1 MILDLDEME
10 KRISNKTK
18 LIFLCNP
25 NNPISNL
32 LPADHLVDFCST
44 VSDKVTLFSDE
55 AYYDYIEEKITP
67 QWCFSQKRVK
77 TLLFQK
83 HFQKFMD

>member
-55 AYYDYIEEKITP
+55 AYYDYIEEKNYPSMVYLVKKGKDIIVSKI
-67 QWCFSQKRVK
+67 FS
-77 TLLFQK
+77 
-83 HFQKFMD
+83 